1 MKKMPG
7 KKKKSFGLL
16 TERQLEVLKLRQLG
30 LSYQEIA
37 EKLGTTRENVYILEK
52 RGLKN
57 IEIARATL
65 EVAKHQGIL
74 CEIKLKA
81 GTRLIEVPRIIVD
94 EADKRNVKLR
104 ANFTR
109 IYDEIRYKVPNAI
122 KGTKLAKDVSVY
134 IMLDGDFWVEYQK

>member
-1 MKKMPG
+1 MVDR
-7 KKKKSFGLL
+7 KKKSFGLL
-16 TERQLEVLKLRQLG
+16 TERQLEVLSLCRKG

-37 EKLGTTRENVYILEK
+37 KRLGTTRENVYILEK

-74 CEIKLKA
+74 CEIHLSP
-81 GTRLIEVPRIIVD
+81 GTRLIEVPKIIVD
-94 EADKRNVKLR
+94 EADKHNVKLR

-122 KGTKLAKDVSVY
+122 KGTRLAKEVVVY
-134 IMLDGDFWVEYQK
+134 IMIDGDFWVEEETRE